1 MFSGGQKLSWAAHW
15 CRPRF
20 PPPLAGVFFA
30 YETVLQKQKVPK
42 LRSEADPAAV
52 QRQLQEAARS
62 LSPSA
67 VTIAMVL
74 LAAVLAAIVSQAGLG
89 SSPAFRVPE
98 YRCAGAGVGTAGQGC
113 LEFCGG

>member
-1 MFSGGQKLSWAAHW
+1 MTG
-15 CRPRF
+15 RPVRCAECPGEPPR
-20 PPPLAGVFFA
+20 PPPTAPAGVFFA

-42 LRSEADPAAV
+42 LRSEADPAAL
-52 QRQLQEAARS
+52 QQQLQEAARS

-67 VTIAMVL
+67 LTIAMVL

-98 YRCAGAGVGTAGQGC
+98 YRWGNTVQGG
-113 LEFCGG
+113 EGEI

>member
-1 MFSGGQKLSWAAHW
+1 M
-15 CRPRF
+15 
-20 PPPLAGVFFA
+20 FFA

-42 LRSEADPAAV
+42 LRSEADPAAL
-52 QRQLQEAARS
+52 QQQLQEAARS

-67 VTIAMVL
+67 LTIAMVL

-98 YRCAGAGVGTAGQGC
+98 YRWGNTVQGG
-113 LEFCGG
+113 EGEI